1 MYRVFRATNALLPQK
16 QRVALSR
23 FLSYPA
29 HVVVPMPALS
39 PTMEAGSIAKWL
51 KKEGEKFEPG
61 QAICEVETDK
71 ATVTFDATEE
81 GYVAKILVGTGEIK
95 VGQPIFIQ
103 VEELD
108 NVKAFSDYKV
118 AATVAAESKP
128 IESKP
133 VESKS
138 ISTVIPPTPV
148 TPKVD
153 ESTSTSDNSTV
164 TKPAKI
170 ENEIKGQNNHIGGLY
185 SIPYNTNVV
194 KGALYSKLM
203 MDQASYVSKYGRQG
217 VKVVI
222 PSTKK

>member
-1 MYRVFRATNALLPQK
+1 MLPQT
-16 QRVALSR
+16 RLVALSR

-118 AATVAAESKP
+118 AAALVTESKP

-133 VESKS
+133 
-138 ISTVIPPTPV
+138 ISTSVPPTPA

-153 ESTSTSDNSTV
+153 ETANIINNSIV
-164 TKPAKI
+164 TKPEKI

-203 MDQASYVSKYGRQG
+203 MDQASYVNKYGRQG
-217 VKVVI
+217 VKVMI